1 LYACPLKD
9 AGATIEISFNDSK
22 LITKVVQGWDPPLIT
37 DQDVIARPAAES
49 IMKDFKILE
58 AGKIKLLKGKGDLVL
73 KALEIPGK
81 EVMQV
86 RAVNLNLISE

>member
-1 LYACPLKD
+1 M
-9 AGATIEISFNDSK
+9 
-22 LITKVVQGWDPPLIT
+22 QGWDPPLIT

-73 KALEIPGK
+73 RALEIPGK

-86 RAVNLNLISE
+86 RAINLHLISE